1 LDTRTKLRAA
11 MHRAV
16 LLFSCLT
23 LSCNAALARP
33 QQPEEN
39 RIKTAV
45 SMVVVGVTV
54 TDSAG
59 KFVEHLRHG
68 DFTISDDGI
77 KQPVSYFA
85 VDLPTD
91 VLILI
96 EAGPAV
102 YLMEGGHLRAASR
115 LLDGLSAQDRVA
127 VVKYADKP
135 EGVSDFSG
143 DKRVALQAFDHL
155 NFNLGFGALNLSD
168 SLATLLDWMDHSSG
182 PKTIVLLSTG
192 LDTSSPEANAKL
204 LQRLRL
210 TGPRI
215 LAVSLL
221 GDLRTP
227 KRSDKKRVTSS
238 AAAMT
243 TQQFDNADQ
252 TLRQLAIVTGGR
264 SYFPA
269 NAKEF
274 AAAYQEISE
283 IVGHQYILGYASPIQ
298 DEKVHILDVQMA
310 IDPQDRPDGI
320 DSHPLPLRVDHRQA
334 YLARKITNFSLPD
347 GEMGRISPPGA
358 SSTNERA
365 KSGNES
371 HALVRAAKAAG
382 ASIESPSWWPP
393 FDSAVRR

>member
-1 LDTRTKLRAA
+1 LDTFAKLRLKI
-11 MHRAV
+11 HRAV
-16 LLFSCLT
+16 LLFFCLT
-23 LSCNAALARP
+23 LFCNAALALP
-33 QQPEEN
+33 QPPQED

-59 KFVEHLRHG
+59 KFVDHLRHG

-77 KQPVSYFA
+77 KQPISYFA
-85 VDLPTD
+85 VDLPVD

-115 LLDGLSAQDRVA
+115 LLDGLSAQDRVS

-135 EGVSDFSG
+135 EGVSDFNR
-143 DKRVALQAFDHL
+143 DKTVAMQAFDHL

-168 SLATLLDWMDHSSG
+168 SLATLLDWMDHSPG

-192 LDTSSPEANAKL
+192 VDTSAPESNAKL

-227 KRSDKKRVTSS
+227 KRSNKKRAGSS
-238 AAAMT
+238 AAAVT
-243 TQQFDNADQ
+243 TQQFDSADQ
-252 TLRQLAIVTGGR
+252 TLRQLATATGGR

-269 NAKEF
+269 DAKEF

-283 IVGHQYILGYASPIQ
+283 IAGHQYILGYAAPTP
-298 DEKVHILDVQMA
+298 DEKVHTIDVQVA

-320 DSHPLPLRVDHRQA
+320 ASHALPLRVDHRQA
-334 YLARKITNFSLPD
+334 YLARKITNSLLPN
-347 GEMGRISPPGA
+347 GEIGAISRHGLFP
-358 SSTNERA
+358 SER
-365 KSGNES
+365 N
-371 HALVRAAKAAG
+371 
-382 ASIESPSWWPP
+382 
-393 FDSAVRR
+393 

>member
-1 LDTRTKLRAA
+1 

-16 LLFSCLT
+16 LLFFCLT

-33 QQPEEN
+33 QQPEED

-143 DKRVALQAFDHL
+143 DKKVALQALDHL

-168 SLATLLDWMDHSSG
+168 SLATLLDWMEHSPG

-192 LDTSSPEANAKL
+192 LDTSSPESNANL

-227 KRSDKKRVTSS
+227 QQANKKRVTSS

-243 TQQFDNADQ
+243 TQQFDSADQ
-252 TLRQLAIVTGGR
+252 TLRQLATVTGGR

-269 NAKEF
+269 NAKDF

-298 DEKVHILDVQMA
+298 DERVHTLDVQMA

-334 YLARKITNFSLPD
+334 YLARKIANFSLPD
-347 GEMGRISPPGA
+347 GAMGTTSP
-358 SSTNERA
+358 
-365 KSGNES
+365 
-371 HALVRAAKAAG
+371 AG
-382 ASIESPSWWPP
+382 GI
-393 FDSAVRR
+393 VH